1 MGGGGLNKRGGP
13 TDILNI
19 NKWGVHIKGG
29 DGSLKNVLG
38 QKLQSF
44 ITNECPIHLLI
55 VEKDQYNFSCS
66 RHLYIK
72 QNRTFSSNKS

>member
-1 MGGGGLNKRGGP
+1 MGGLNKRGGP

-55 VEKDQYNFSCS
+55 VEKD
-66 RHLYIK
+66 
-72 QNRTFSSNKS
+72 